1 MDAEIEKLER
11 MDEDDIEALRN
22 KRLQQLKKAQQQ
34 KQEWLQVGHGRYDE
48 IPDEK
53 SFFEAAKK
61 SKKFVCHF
69 YRDATFRCKI
79 VDKHLT
85 MLAQKHV
92 ETRFV
97 KIDAEKCKFLV
108 DRLRIVV
115 LPTISLAMDGKIVD
129 YVVGFDDL
137 GGVDDFTTDILEWRI
152 ARAGVIKY
160 DGDLLVPPINQQVK
174 KGGVGVQQ
182 KTEKSIRSG
191 VTEADS
197 SDDDDW

>member
-160 DGDLLVPPINQQVK
+160 DGDLLVPPINKQVK